1 MRPALVTRLLAA
13 CALASALTTL
23 AAPATRAATVSV
35 QLPTVTVA
43 PGATI
48 DVPIA
53 TNPSPAGLGI
63 SAVDYRVAYAANV
76 VQSVQVLNDGWLA
89 TLGTPFV
96 NATATQLTVSMAGIT
111 PTTSALTTMN
121 TLRIVIK
128 PSAPI
133 GTDMPLGFTLCR
145 FNEGTP
151 AVTTV
156 DGLIRVRGGLAVDGT
171 GAAALAFAPPSPN
184 PAARVS
190 RLAFTLPRA
199 MPVRLDVF
207 AVDGALVRSLTAG
220 TLAAG
225 DHAAAWDLRDA
236 KGIAVAQGV
245 YLARLVTPLGTL
257 ERRIVALH

>member
-1 MRPALVTRLLAA
+1 MTRFLAA
-13 CALASALTTL
+13 FALATALSTL

-48 DVPIA
+48 DLPIA

-96 NATATQLTVSMAGIT
+96 NATATQLTVSMAGVT

-128 PSAPI
+128 ASAPI
-133 GTDMPLGFTLCR
+133 GTDMPLGFALCR
-145 FNEGTP
+145 YNEGAP
-151 AVTTV
+151 AVTTF
-156 DGLIRVRGGLAVDGT
+156 DGLIRVRGGLAVDGA
-171 GAAALAFAPPSPN
+171 GAAGLAFAPPSPN
-184 PAARVS
+184 PAAHAS
-190 RLAFTLPRA
+190 RLTFTLPRA
-199 MPVRLDVF
+199 MPVRLEVF
-207 AVDGALVRSLTAG
+207 AIDGRLVR

-225 DHAAAWDLRDA
+225 ERAGGEHAAAWDLRDA
-236 KGIAVAQGV
+236 SGRAVPPGL
-245 YLARLVTPLGTL
+245 YLARLVTPLGAL
-257 ERRIVALH
+257 ERSIVALH